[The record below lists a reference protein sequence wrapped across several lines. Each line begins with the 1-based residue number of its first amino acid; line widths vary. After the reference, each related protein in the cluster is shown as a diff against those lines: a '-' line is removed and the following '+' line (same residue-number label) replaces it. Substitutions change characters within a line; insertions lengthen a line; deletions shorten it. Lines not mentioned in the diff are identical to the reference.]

1 MLSAPKR
8 QSQGVKSAGGD
19 KRMVRAMKRTDRDL
33 HKKPSLWATLLRYKY
48 LYLML
53 IPGLAYVILFKY
65 LPIAGNVIAFKDY
78 KIFKGIWGSPW
89 CGLDNFVR
97 LFQSDNFYQ
106 IMGNTLIISF
116 YKILIGFPIP
126 ILLALLINEV
136 NSAAFKKTVQ
146 TVAYLPHFISWVVIA
161 SLASTLLS
169 PNDGAINMVRE
180 QMGLNSIF
188 FMGDSRYFRGV
199 LVVSDI
205 WKEMG
210 WSAIIYLAALA
221 GIPLDMYEAATIDGA
236 SKLQKL
242 VYITLPSIVPTIIIM
257 LLLRV
262 GGILNAGFE
271 QVFTMYNPSVYDVA
285 DIIDTYVYRV
295 GIVQTKYGF
304 SAAVGLFKSV
314 IACVMVVSCN
324 WLSGKAEQETLF

>member
-8 QSQGVKSAGGD
+8 QSQGVKSAGGRQKNGTCD
-19 KRMVRAMKRTDRDL
+19 EENGQGPAQNALPMGYAPPVQ
-33 HKKPSLWATLLRYKY
+33 
-48 LYLML
+48 
-53 IPGLAYVILFKY
+53 IPLSDAHTGLAYVILFKY

-236 SKLQKL
+236 SKLQSSSTSRCHASSPRSSSCCCCAWAASSTRAL
-242 VYITLPSIVPTIIIM
+242 NRYSRCTILPFTTWRTSSIPTST
-257 LLLRV
+257 
-262 GGILNAGFE
+262 AW
-271 QVFTMYNPSVYDVA
+271 A
-285 DIIDTYVYRV
+285 
-295 GIVQTKYGF
+295 
-304 SAAVGLFKSV
+304 
-314 IACVMVVSCN
+314 SCRR
-324 WLSGKAEQETLF
+324 STAFPRR

>member
-1 MLSAPKR
+1 MRRETIGRR
-8 QSQGVKSAGGD
+8 QNVVKAANRAGVGLRRK
-19 KRMVRAMKRTDRDL
+19 T
-33 HKKPSLWATLLRYKY
+33 SLWVNLCKYKY

-53 IPGLAYVILFKY
+53 VPGLVYVILFKY
-65 LPIAGNVIAFKDY
+65 LPIAGNIIAFKDY

-89 CGLDNFVR
+89 CGLDNFIR
-97 LFQSDNFYQ
+97 LFQSDNFYL
-106 IMGNTLIISF
+106 IMRNTLVISF
-116 YKILIGFPIP
+116 YKIAIGFPIP

-136 NSAAFKKTVQ
+136 NNTAFKKTVQ

-169 PNDGAINMVRE
+169 PTDGAINMVRADL
-180 QMGLNSIF
+180 GLDPIF

-221 GIPLDMYEAATIDGA
+221 GISQDMYEAATIDGA
-236 SKLQKL
+236 SKMQKL
-242 VYITLPSIVPTIIIM
+242 VYITLPSIVPTIIVM